1 LFCGARLFDGASVF
15 CGLEGDNVMGFGG
28 GKELPL
34 LKGWLLDMGLRK
46 SLL

>member
-1 LFCGARLFDGASVF
+1 
-15 CGLEGDNVMGFGG
+15 MGFGG